1 MHISGS
7 ETDTWKT
14 KDRVKQSPLIIKNVY
29 VVFHDMYDC
38 PLCGEQKSSVLTC
51 LSFIVSFIEVER
63 SIQVAFTGI
72 VHSKQ
77 VSYMCLFVTKT
88 IYTLLFNLSIFMIY
102 NRICN

>member
-38 PLCGEQKSSVLTC
+38 PLCGEQKVFRIDMPEFHSQ
-51 LSFIVSFIEVER
+51 FYR
-63 SIQVAFTGI
+63 S
-72 VHSKQ
+72 
-77 VSYMCLFVTKT
+77 
-88 IYTLLFNLSIFMIY
+88 
-102 NRICN
+102 